1 MASIA
6 PFSCNS
12 LEHKLGRTLLN
23 GNACEF
29 LLRGRITSLPSYA
42 EFRADS
48 CPSYSFLFP
57 LIHMATWRYWRTGLL
72 FVLQDLLKKT
82 FHWSGWC
89 GGKKTD
95 WDVRWSRSP
104 ALPFSSSVTLGPSL
118 HSPKPCSTATNMVFN
133 LLQLDISLWGC
144 IWLMAN
150 IWWRQS
156 FRQGLDVLSTSNIQT
171 LGNSEMIKVFIQMLI
186 WLSGNNPDVWVIY
199 KSLWGLFKESFCESL
214 QRVYLECL
222 TWKFKFWFLK
232 TYDLGF
238 FKTTHCSPAWYI
250 VAVFLLFPVHCLHWL
265 CVHVHLCASFS

>member
-1 MASIA
+1 MHVSFCFEAALPVCLHMLSSGQIHVLRTHF
-6 PFSCNS
+6 FS
-12 LEHKLGRTLLN
+12 LLYTWQRGGIEGLGSYL
-23 GNACEF
+23 CF
-29 LLRGRITSLPSYA
+29 RI
-42 EFRADS
+42 
-48 CPSYSFLFP
+48 C
-57 LIHMATWRYWRTGLL
+57 WRRHFTEAVDAVERKQTEMSDGAGAL
-72 FVLQDLLKKT
+72 
-82 FHWSGWC
+82 
-89 GGKKTD
+89 
-95 WDVRWSRSP
+95 
-104 ALPFSSSVTLGPSL
+104 LPFSSSVTLGPSL